1 MKKLIV
7 YIVYLLLF
15 WGAFRYFFDFADAIE
30 ELWIKPVIWLVPLFW
45 WNISLKK
52 RVSFFEGSLLQSV
65 FVGLITGIFYWI
77 VIRGFRLEGAV
88 ELEVF
93 GVALATAVVEEL
105 AFSGFVLGYL
115 QNMKM
120 KTNMAVFLTSLLVAF
135 MRLPILLFGYETNVT
150 STVFVLIFVFAVALI
165 NGMIRAKTKNVIGSV
180 VARTI
185 LNISLIFN

>member
-15 WGAFRYFFDFADAIE
+15 WGAFRYFFDFAGVIE

-52 RVSFFEGSLLQSV
+52 RVGFFEGGLLQSM

-77 VIRGFRLEGAV
+77 VILGFNLGGAV
-88 ELEVF
+88 GLEVF

-115 QNMKM
+115 RNMKM
-120 KTNMAVFLTSLLVAF
+120 EANMALFLTSLLVAF
-135 MRLPILLFGYETNVT
+135 MRLPILLFGYETNLT
-150 STVFVLIFVFAVALI
+150 STIFVLIFVCAVTLI
-165 NGMIRAKTKNVIGSV
+165 NGLTRLKTKNVIGSV